1 MKAAIIIYSKTGHTE
16 EMAEIIRSQLEKEGV
31 KARIFNIEN
40 AGIDY
45 EYIKE
50 AEGIITGSPTYL
62 SSAHWR
68 MMKFLSEDSVSLSL
82 SGKLAAVFATAHY
95 AQGGADGAL
104 IEMIGSLLV
113 RGCLLYSSG
122 SAEGLPFIHHGP
134 VALDREEGCYER
146 SKETF
151 SVFASR
157 FARKMK
163 EIFS

>member
-31 KARIFNIEN
+31 EARIFNIEN

-45 EYIKE
+45 EYMKG

-104 IEMIGSLLV
+104 MEMIGSLLV

-122 SAEGLPFIHHGP
+122 SAEGLPSYITDRLHWTGKRDATKGAKKHSLSSHP
-134 VALDREEGCYER
+134 ALQER
-146 SKETF
+146 
-151 SVFASR
+151 
-157 FARKMK
+157 
-163 EIFS
+163 